1 MLFYVFVFILV
12 ILAMISMYLAGLLGG
27 VPYAYKVFTA
37 KKYNH
42 YTCYKQGHVKVLR
55 KNKKLVRDQAFRDA
69 MKIFQGDVV
78 DDHIIEHRFIIQERV
93 VGTGMVENTVQ
104 VVKNILAN
112 VSASC
117 EDLVPSE
124 YRQRG
129 ALLNTREHRPLYDDL
144 LKAEDPNGQVT
155 TKLTECVGYT
165 PIDPSSST
173 PMSSS
178 STPMSSSST
187 PMSSSSTPMSSSS
200 TPMSSSSTPMSSSY

>member
-1 MLFYVFVFILV
+1 M
-12 ILAMISMYLAGLLGG
+12 
-27 VPYAYKVFTA
+27 
-37 KKYNH
+37 
-42 YTCYKQGHVKVLR
+42 
-55 KNKKLVRDQAFRDA
+55 
-69 MKIFQGDVV
+69 
-78 DDHIIEHRFIIQERV
+78 
-93 VGTGMVENTVQ
+93 ENTVQ

-173 PMSSS
+173 PCLRRPRPCLRRPRPCLRRTEIRWTFGENTHKADVEYNEYGECICIVAESWQILCG
-178 STPMSSSST
+178 
-187 PMSSSSTPMSSSS
+187 
-200 TPMSSSSTPMSSSY
+200 